1 MSCPHAMVAIKKGH
15 MDAYEQQLIKVI
27 LIGKILKKWKK
38 KKKEVEEPIELLIEL
53 AFQKN
58 GKFLKKWKKKNG
70 S

>member
-1 MSCPHAMVAIKKGH
+1 M
-15 MDAYEQQLIKVI
+15 E
-27 LIGKILKKWKK
+27 KK